1 MNTFTFS
8 CRITITLHSI
18 IILLLCVNSVIWYSV
33 FQINNQGIS
42 HLISTMDDNNMFENN
57 IKLQNS
63 ILIRWES
70 NLDKNMGNDKK
81 IFWVF
86 LSKVNTNCSTSL
98 YMINKENNPQW
109 SLLCN
114 TIHVVNR
121 LIYSTKQM
129 TPNFEVSDK
138 MKSLVER
145 CQIKNICKWKF
156 YHVIET
162 FKKY

>member
-1 MNTFTFS
+1 
-8 CRITITLHSI
+8 
-18 IILLLCVNSVIWYSV
+18 
-33 FQINNQGIS
+33 
-42 HLISTMDDNNMFENN
+42 MFENN
-57 IKLQNS
+57 TKLQNS
-63 ILIRWES
+63 TLIRWES

-114 TIHVVNR
+114 TIHVVNS

-162 FKKY
+162 FKKYYWINVDKFNLDSLTVFSCDSSKVFWTNKNTIDSIILFIDI